1 MVKNKKA
8 QFYILIAVIL
18 VGIAFSIVQASETFK
33 EPDQLFSQLT
43 ENLEKESS
51 NMINNAI
58 YEENVIEDEYNPFF
72 ISFIKFAKTRDP
84 KFEAIYLL
92 KNKDKITIY
101 SEIKDAIVLKDG
113 GSRINIY
120 YQGTRS
126 LTDKDIVTLT
136 YNDIDYDFNFNQKDV
151 QLKILVISRKSG
163 DLRIK
168 LINLS

>member
-1 MVKNKKA
+1 MMKSKKA

-33 EPDQLFSQLT
+33 EPDQLFNQLA

-51 NMINNAI
+51 NMVNNAI
-58 YEENVIEDEYNPFF
+58 YEENVVEDEYNPFF

-84 KFEAIYLL
+84 KFEALYIL

-101 SEIKDAIVLKDG
+101 SEIKDTVVLKDG
-113 GSRINIY
+113 GSSINIF

-126 LTDKDIVTLT
+126 ITDKDVVTLN
-136 YNDIDYDFNFNQKDV
+136 YNNIDYDFKFNQKDV
-151 QLKILVISRKSG
+151 QLKILVTSRKSD
-163 DLRIK
+163 DLRIR